1 MKIYNRFIAYTKR
14 IISHLVYIAMLLCV
28 LLLTCLYKA
37 LPEKSKSTNICA
49 AIYFE
54 DTNNYSDE
62 LIYDLNATNSIY
74 TFKLADGKSQLIDMV
89 KSGKVE
95 CGYYFPTSFFEDF
108 IKGNT
113 DANPLEIYTIP
124 STTLSASIAETIF
137 YNITKITAD
146 NILINTVND
155 KELDTELKERLDYYL
170 SSNEI
175 FTLESSVS
183 GKFSYEDLIYTI
195 NIPVYEIT
203 ILFIIISAL
212 LGLLMFERDCEHNMF
227 ITLKATE
234 LSTIRLIAIT
244 TAVTPI
250 LLTGILS
257 TLVMYENTKLIVN
270 CLIFTLL
277 TIISVFVL
285 GLVIRKSTL
294 LSKVL
299 PLIAFL
305 ATIAIFIKDFI

>member
-14 IISHLVYIAMLLCV
+14 IISHLAYIAMLLCV
-28 LLLTCLYKA
+28 LLLSCLYKA
-37 LPEKSKSTNICA
+37 LPEKSKSTDICA
-49 AIYFE
+49 ALYFE
-54 DTNNYSDE
+54 DSNNYTEE
-62 LIYDLNATNSIY
+62 LINELNASNSIY
-74 TFKLADGKSQLIDMV
+74 TFKLTAGKSQLIDIV

-108 IKGNT
+108 ISGNT

-137 YNITKITAD
+137 YNITKITAGK
-146 NILINTVND
+146 ILINTVNN

-195 NIPVYEIT
+195 DIPVYEIT
-203 ILFIIISAL
+203 ILFIVISAL

-244 TAVTPI
+244 TAVIPI
-250 LLTGILS
+250 LITGILS
-257 TLVMYENTKLIVN
+257 TFVMYGNTKLVVN
-270 CLIFTLL
+270 CIIFSVA

-285 GLVIRKSTL
+285 GLIIRKSTL
-294 LSKVL
+294 LSKML
-299 PLIAFL
+299 PLITFL
-305 ATIAIFIKDFI
+305 TTIAVFIKDFI